1 MKVQSRM
8 VDVELTNRC
17 NALCSF
23 CPRAATPDQGFMTFD
38 TFKQAVARIG
48 ELDELPNISLTGQG
62 ESTLHPELVEFV
74 RYAADA
80 GLYVEMTTNANLLNK
95 ELSQQLLDA
104 GLGSISFSVSDFGD
118 DYEIVYNLDFET
130 TRRNIMDFLDLR
142 DKLEKRKPRV
152 VLSIVEHDLN
162 KGKIEEMK
170 AFWEKA
176 GIKFILE
183 FPQNNR
189 GGACDNGHY
198 FIGNDRFQEE
208 AETLLS
214 ENAASPICSTPFFFV
229 FIGWNGQY
237 YVCCSD
243 YKKETPLGSVFDY
256 SIDEMDRIKLDG
268 MVDHE
273 INACADC
280 NVDPVNAVREKL
292 FEIEAGVSTQ
302 TDLDELVEHY
312 ATINNRRL
320 PQDIDILTY
329 ADDRARSR
337 GKKASV

>member
-1 MKVQSRM
+1 MEVETRM

-23 CPRAATPDQGFMTFD
+23 CPRPATPDQGFMSFD
-38 TFKQAVARIG
+38 TFKQSVARIK
-48 ELDELPNISLTGQG
+48 ELAILPNISLTGQG
-62 ESTLHPELVEFV
+62 ESTLHPQLVEFV
-74 RYAADA
+74 QYAANE
-80 GLYVEMTTNANLLNK
+80 GLYVEMTTNANLLTK
-95 ELSQQLLDA
+95 DLSQQLIDA

-130 TRRNIMDFLDLR
+130 TRRNIMDFLELR
-142 DKLEKRKPRV
+142 DNCKQRKPRV

-162 KGKIEEMK
+162 RDKIAEMK
-170 AFWEKA
+170 KFWESA

-198 FIGNDRFQEE
+198 FIGNDRFE
-208 AETLLS
+208 AEAKTLLQ
-214 ENAASPICSTPFFFV
+214 EKQASPICSTPFFFV

-243 YKKETPLGSVFDY
+243 YRKETPLGSVFDH
-256 SIDEMDRIKLDG
+256 SIDDMDKIKLDG
-268 MVDHE
+268 MVDHA
-273 INACADC
+273 IKACADC

-292 FEIEAGVSTQ
+292 FEIEAGAADSTE
-302 TDLDELVEHY
+302 LDDVLEHY
-312 ATINNRRL
+312 STVNNQRL
-320 PQDIDILTY
+320 PKDIDILTY
-329 ADDRARSR
+329 ADSRAPI
-337 GKKASV
+337 KLKQL

>member
-1 MKVQSRM
+1 MI
-8 VDVELTNRC
+8 DVELTNRC

-23 CPRAATPDQGFMTFD
+23 CPRAATPDQGFMTFE
-38 TFKQAVARIG
+38 TFKQAIARIK

-74 RYAADA
+74 RYAAGE
-80 GLYVEMTTNANLLNK
+80 GLYVEMTTNANLLDRETSK
-95 ELSQQLLDA
+95 KLLEA
-104 GLGSISFSVSDFGD
+104 GLSSISFSVSDFGD
-118 DYEIVYNLDFET
+118 DYELVYNLDFET
-130 TRRNIMDFLDLR
+130 TRKNIMDFLDLR
-142 DKLEKRKPRV
+142 DKLEKHKPRV

-162 KGKIEEMK
+162 KDKIDDMK
-170 AFWEKA
+170 AFWQKA
-176 GIKFILE
+176 GIKFVLE

-198 FIGNDRFQEE
+198 FVDTDRFQVE
-208 AETLLS
+208 AREILA
-214 ENAASPICSTPFFFV
+214 ENKASPICSTAFFFV
-229 FIGWNGQY
+229 FIGWSGQY

-256 SIDEMDRIKLDG
+256 SIDEMDRIKLEG
-268 MVDHE
+268 MVDHK
-273 INACADC
+273 INACANC

-302 TDLDELVEHY
+302 QDLDEVVDHY
-312 ATINNRRL
+312 MDVNNRRL

-329 ADDRARSR
+329 ADERASS
-337 GKKASV
+337 KDKESSPA

>member
-38 TFKQAVARIG
+38 TFKQVVARIK
-48 ELDELPNISLTGQG
+48 ELDQLPNISLTGQG

-74 RYAADA
+74 KYAADA
-80 GLYVEMTTNANLLNK
+80 GLFVEMTTNANLLNR

-118 DYEIVYNLDFET
+118 DYEIVYNLDFEV

-142 DKLEKRKPRV
+142 DNLDKQKKKPRV

-162 KGKIEEMK
+162 KGKIEDMK

-198 FIGNDRFQEE
+198 FIGNDRFKDE
-208 AETLLS
+208 ATSLLADR
-214 ENAASPICSTPFFFV
+214 AASSICSAPFFFV

-237 YVCCSD
+237 YACCSD

-256 SIDEMDRIKLDG
+256 DIDEMDRIKLDS
-268 MVDHE
+268 MVDHKVK
-273 INACADC
+273 ACADC

-292 FEIEAGVSTQ
+292 FEIEAGVSTKE
-302 TDLDELVEHY
+302 DMDELLDHY
-312 ATINNRRL
+312 STVNNRRL
-320 PQDIDILTY
+320 PQEIDILTY
-329 ADDRARSR
+329 AADRTRSR
-337 GKKASV
+337 IV